1 MRRIA
6 TLHALPALAVTAVS
20 LAIPFLGQDGARYSA
35 ADTSAVTVKAKA
47 AAASPDQQFP
57 VGSPAIAKAKE
68 VATGVWGRDACGG
81 NVQMVWT
88 ALEPGT
94 NATASW
100 RNPSDAWNNAG
111 ENFDCRIDINPQAAY
126 DFPKLCTVLVHEL
139 GHLNGQQHT
148 PQPNQLMSAFYTDP
162 IPQCVAADPNPP
174 APVQAEPVA
183 IEPPATQRSSTTTKR
198 EVKKQPL
205 RQSGNTKTTSAT
217 RKTSAKRKTA
227 RRCVIRFKAG
237 KRVKRCTTVKSAK
250 RSART
255 KSAPRRS

>member
-6 TLHALPALAVTAVS
+6 TLHALPALAVTAAS
-20 LAIPFLGQDGARYSA
+20 LAIPFLSQDGARYSA

-47 AAASPDQQFP
+47 AAVAPDQQFP

-88 ALEPGT
+88 VLEPGT

-100 RNPSDAWNNAG
+100 RNPSDAWNNAA
-111 ENFDCRIDINPQAAY
+111 ENFDCKIDINTQAAY

-148 PQPNQLMSAFYTDP
+148 PQAGQLMSAFYTDP
-162 IPQCVAADPNPP
+162 IAQCVAADPNPP
-174 APVQAEPVA
+174 APEPAEVEDEVA
-183 IEPPATQRSSTTTKR
+183 VPPTTQTASTSKAKT
-198 EVKKQPL
+198 KKQPL
-205 RQSGNTKTTSAT
+205 RETKRTAST
-217 RKTSAKRKTA
+217 AKRKTVK
-227 RRCVIRFKAG
+227 RCVVRFKAG
-237 KRVKRCTTVKSAK
+237 KKVKRCTTVKADTKRSKSAAAK
-250 RSART
+250 RR
-255 KSAPRRS
+255 KRS